1 MTAKKDDRPHRMRR
15 GTARALLTIAL
26 AVAPLAASV
35 ALPAASAGEGP
46 ADALR
51 ATTTADAGTSGAGAT
66 VVDSGAPAAEDGE
79 KQAELPTGVSNV
91 TVRSDGTER
100 GRWLE
105 FDSALLGL
113 RAVNHVTLPPGY
125 GDDAPPYGTLYR
137 LHGTRGGAGSLVEP
151 PQAPPASSTNGAA
164 AGGGVTGQATSTAD
178 TASGSTE
185 HFLVVALDEGAGWCD
200 RCWWVDGR
208 NGQGVLAESHLLHE
222 VIPVVE
228 ATFNVRTDRGGR
240 AVYGTSMG
248 GTGALIQA
256 FRHPDVFAYVASQSG
271 AVSQGEHRDERQ
283 LHQDNLYHLNYLR
296 FQGYPDPV
304 TQPIAYRNID
314 VATLAPQ
321 VIGTDLEIVLWAN
334 DGCMPPYDPQPQPVG
349 DPDCIRTSR
358 LEPLDGFHMMNER
371 GIRNQNEVFAAR
383 LTDVGVP
390 FRLETG
396 HGRHGVSS
404 MYPDHVIPDLNRL
417 FAGPG
422 PVPPRVFSYKTT
434 DRAFAVWGYD
444 VDVQDRPNEEFLSLL
459 GAQRDGRAFT
469 LAGTG
474 RVGVRTPV
482 LARPGSSVQVTVI
495 RENAE
500 PVTSTATAGSDCRVT
515 LELDLGQTRD
525 LDQRRDLSREGTF
538 AMPRTRVELAP
549 ATGLPGPPE
558 APPTCR

>member
-1 MTAKKDDRPHRMRR
+1 MLARRNDGPHRMRR
-15 GTARALLTIAL
+15 QTAIALVTIAL
-26 AVAPLAASV
+26 AAAPLAASV
-35 ALPAASAGEGP
+35 ALPAASAGAGP
-46 ADALR
+46 VEVLGPI
-51 ATTTADAGTSGAGAT
+51 TTDDTVAPESGST
-66 VVDSGAPAAEDGE
+66 VVDNGALAVEDGE
-79 KQAELPTGVSNV
+79 QQAEFPTGVSNV

-113 RAVNHVTLPPGY
+113 RAVNHVTLPPNY
-125 GDDAPPYGTLYR
+125 GADAPPYGTLYR
-137 LHGTRGGAGSLVEP
+137 LHGTRGEAGSLVEP
-151 PQAPPASSTNGAA
+151 PPAPPASSTSGAA
-164 AGGGVTGQATSTAD
+164 ASGGVTGQATSNAD

-185 HFLVVALDEGAGWCD
+185 QFLVVALDEGAGWCD

-248 GTGALIQA
+248 GIGALIQA

-271 AVSQGEHRDERQ
+271 SPSQGEHRDESQ
-283 LHQDNLYHLNYLR
+283 VHQDNLYYVSYLR

-304 TQPIAYRNID
+304 TEPIAYRNID
-314 VATLAPQ
+314 VVTLAPQ

-358 LEPLDGFHMMNER
+358 LEPMDGFHMVNER
-371 GIRNQNEVFAAR
+371 GIRNQNEVLAAR
-383 LTDVGVP
+383 LADVGVP

-417 FAGPG
+417 FSTS
-422 PVPPRVFSYKTT
+422 PVDPAVFSYKTT
-434 DRAFAVWGYD
+434 DRLFSIWGYD
-444 VDVQDRPNEEFLSLL
+444 VEVLERPNEEFLHLL
-459 GAQRDGRAFT
+459 GAQRDGRELT

-474 RVGVRTPV
+474 QARLRTPE
-482 LARPGSSVQVTVI
+482 LARPGTAVQITVV
-495 RENAE
+495 RENAGSMSFT
-500 PVTSTATAGSDCRVT
+500 VTAGADCRVA
-515 LELDLGQTRD
+515 LELDLGPVRE
-525 LDQRRDLSREGTF
+525 LDQRQDLSRAGSF
-538 AMPRTRVELAP
+538 DFPRTRVELAP
-549 ATGLPGPPE
+549 DAPLPT
-558 APPTCR
+558 ALASRSACR